1 MFLMEQIN
9 GERCTEPPSVLV
21 TKHKT
26 RSLQPL
32 LFLPSRRNLL
42 HGAIETLPSKRHQET
57 EDSSSTFLPNQFFEH
72 QLPYI
77 PAYAGDMSEKPTEVK
92 PETEAGGEGS
102 LRRPRSNR
110 NRPKTC
116 YRCGQPGHLSRD
128 CTNEEATGEMRE
140 NIIKEKR
147 QHRRCFNCGR

>member
-1 MFLMEQIN
+1 MN
-9 GERCTEPPSVLV
+9 GEISDFPVIFAATSVIHTNTSPPSFFDGKDA
-21 TKHKT
+21 TK
-26 RSLQPL
+26 
-32 LFLPSRRNLL
+32 
-42 HGAIETLPSKRHQET
+42 TLPSKRHQKRLEAVPSSLINPRT
-57 EDSSSTFLPNQFFEH
+57 SSTI
-72 QLPYI
+72 YI

>member
-1 MFLMEQIN
+1 M
-9 GERCTEPPSVLV
+9 VLATV
-21 TKHKT
+21 CLRHKT
-26 RSLQPL
+26 QNEESPTLNCLPL
-32 LFLPSRRNLL
+32 DGK
-42 HGAIETLPSKRHQET
+42 GAIETLPSKRHQET
-57 EDSSSTFLPNQFFEH
+57 EDSSTFLPST
-72 QLPYI
+72 LRTSYT

-92 PETEAGGEGS
+92 PETDGGGEGS

-147 QHRRCFNCGR
+147 QHCRCFNCGR